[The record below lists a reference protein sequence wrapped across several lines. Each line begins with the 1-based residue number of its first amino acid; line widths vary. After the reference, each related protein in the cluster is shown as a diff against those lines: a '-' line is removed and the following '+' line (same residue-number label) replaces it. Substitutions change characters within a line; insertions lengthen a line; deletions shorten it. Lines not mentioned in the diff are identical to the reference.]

1 MYNRTKPKNHKGSSP
16 MERITGFLFS
26 LLFTLCCAYGQPVTF
41 TIDVRK
47 KAQTIENIGAS
58 GAWFSED
65 VGKHWPAEKKERMAG
80 LLFSRAFDGS
90 GNPLGI
96 GLSAW
101 RFNIGGGTAEQ
112 GDSSGI
118 ANPQKRVECFL
129 SPGGAYDWN
138 KQQGYLWFVKKAA
151 AYGVKDLIA
160 FSNTPPV
167 QFTKNGRGFK
177 TEKDYTANLREEDY
191 GAYADFLATVL
202 AHFDNEGLHFNY
214 VSPVNE
220 PQWDWSGQP
229 GRMSQEGSPWHNRD
243 IYKIAVRLDSA
254 LTAKKLSTKILLTEA
269 GDLRSLYEG
278 KGHAARQLQTF
289 YAPGG
294 PLFLGK
300 LKHLRRVVEGHSYFT
315 DAGDTAIVGV
325 RARLRDTAA
334 AYKVPFW
341 QSEYSLLGDGY
352 KEGVKGKIPAM
363 DCALFLAKIIYHDLV
378 VANATAWH
386 FWNSWEPGSADAD
399 TRYFLLALKK
409 GTDGAGVDFAVSK
422 NLWALGHYSRFVRP
436 GMHRLVV
443 GRSDHLNDIQTAK
456 DLMLSAFT
464 DGKRLVAVVVNYTGV
479 QRQLTL
485 EITGVE
491 KAKPVHQFITTAGAE
506 DNLAKHPL
514 PSLQNVSV
522 APRSMA
528 TFLIDMK

>member
-1 MYNRTKPKNHKGSSP
+1 MRT
-16 MERITGFLFS
+16 RIAGFLFLVWLAACS
-26 LLFTLCCAYGQPVTF
+26 ACGQPVTF
-41 TIDVRK
+41 TVDVRK

-65 VGKHWPAEKKERMAG
+65 VGRHWPDEKRERMAE
-80 LLFSRAFDGS
+80 LLFSKAFDGS

-101 RFNIGGGTAEQ
+101 RFNVGGGTAEG

-129 SPGGAYDWN
+129 SPDGAYDWN

-167 QFTKNGRGFK
+167 QFTKNRLGFK
-177 TEKDYTANLREEDY
+177 TEKDYTANLREEEY
-191 GAYADFLATVL
+191 GAYADFLATVMR
-202 AHFDNEGLHFNY
+202 HFDEEGLHFNY

-220 PQWDWSGQP
+220 PQWDWSGKP

-243 IYKIAVRLDSA
+243 IYKIALSLDSA
-254 LTAKKLSTKILLTEA
+254 LTAKKLSAKILLTES

-278 KGHAARQLQTF
+278 RGPAARQIQTF
-289 YAPGG
+289 YAPGS
-294 PLFLGK
+294 PLFLGN
-300 LKHLRRVVEGHSYFT
+300 LKHLHRVMEGHSYFT

-341 QSEYSLLGDGY
+341 QSEYSMLGNGY
-352 KEGVKGKIPAM
+352 KEGAKGKIPAM

-378 VANATAWH
+378 IANATAWH
-386 FWNSWEPGSADAD
+386 FWNSWEPGNVDAD
-399 TRYFLLALKK
+399 TRYLLLALKK
-409 GTDGAGVDFAVSK
+409 GTDSAGIDFAVSK

-443 GRSDHLNDIQTAK
+443 GRSDSLNDIQVAK

-464 DGKRLVAVVVNYTGV
+464 DGKGLVAVVVNYTNA

-485 EITGVE
+485 EITGG
-491 KAKPVHQFITTAGAE
+491 KMAKPVHQFVTTARAG
-506 DNLAKHPL
+506 DDMAKRPFG
-514 PSLQNVSV
+514 SLQNISV
-522 APRSMA
+522 APRSVA
-528 TFLIDMK
+528 TFLIEMK